1 MYKVRFR
8 PRWSFSR
15 LLMGSEQAIK
25 GQLDRDKEITELLD
39 TMKDVYGFVEDV
51 KKFPDKIDRL
61 EDTILQILG
70 QTVEC
75 SFFIREYCGHGFGGM
90 NVMFDHCCE

>member
-1 MYKVRFR
+1 MYKVKSRL
-8 PRWSFSR
+8 PDVISR

-25 GQLDRDKEITELLD
+25 AQLDRDKEIAELLG
-39 TMKDVYGFVEDV
+39 TMKDVYSFVEDV

-61 EDTILQILG
+61 EDTIIGILG

-75 SFFIREYCGHGFGGM
+75 SFFIQEYCGRGFGGM
-90 NVMFDHCCE
+90 IAVLDHCCK

>member
-1 MYKVRFR
+1 M
-8 PRWSFSR
+8 SFSR

-25 GQLDRDKEITELLD
+25 GQLDRDKEITELLA
-39 TMKDVYGFVEDV
+39 TMKDVYSFVEDV

-61 EDTILQILG
+61 EDKILQILR

-75 SFFIREYCGHGFGGM
+75 SFFIQEYCGHGFGGM
-90 NVMFDHCCE
+90 IVVLDHL